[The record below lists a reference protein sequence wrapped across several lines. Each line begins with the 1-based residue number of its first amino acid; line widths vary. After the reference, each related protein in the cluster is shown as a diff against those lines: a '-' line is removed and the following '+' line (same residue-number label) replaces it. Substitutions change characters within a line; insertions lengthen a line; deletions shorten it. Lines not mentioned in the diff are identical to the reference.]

1 METHQIL
8 SHHPLQSFIP
18 DSSEPLI
25 LKEETQKFPLASEHL
40 KVEQVMDCQMRLF
53 ISTQDK
59 NGHPV
64 DYKTYV
70 KLFTEW
76 ITKTCGGCTH
86 KHFLGFYE
94 NEAKTILQETVYEI
108 EVWMTK
114 QKMLQI
120 ATQIEQFICRL
131 IQDLNQEVILV
142 IINNTATLLRL

>member
-18 DSSEPLI
+18 DSSQPLI
-25 LKEETQKFPLASEHL
+25 LKEETQKFPLAIEHL

-53 ISTQDK
+53 ISTKDK

-64 DYKTYV
+64 DYKNYV

-76 ITKTCGGCTH
+76 ITNTCGGCTH
-86 KHFLGFYE
+86 KNFLGFYE
-94 NEAKTILQETVYEI
+94 NKAKTILQETVYEI
-108 EVWMTK
+108 EVWMTE
-114 QKMLQI
+114 QKLLQI

-131 IQDLNQEVILV
+131 IQDLNQEVVLV